1 MLTKRNTRIASGSTT
16 RIRHPRAVSHSAAEY
31 IPDWNMGGGEP
42 MDIGKFLRQCRK
54 DHGMKQEELAF
65 ALNIN
70 QSDVSKIERGEK
82 YPALDIFRNWTVQTQ
97 AIDLGIAFLYGT
109 EILNTLPD
117 IINTM
122 STMVAGIIHLF

>member
-1 MLTKRNTRIASGSTT
+1 
-16 RIRHPRAVSHSAAEY
+16 
-31 IPDWNMGGGEP
+31 